1 MHPPQ
6 GPGPS
11 PHAFLSA
18 RLRAHRRW
26 LWLTWSS
33 GLGAALAT
41 VTVAG
46 TIAWLVHQTLL
57 ESSIISP
64 WPWLGLALLAVT
76 VRYGLQTLADWAG
89 LKLAQAVRKET
100 RDQLL
105 GSAMAAGPVRVAA
118 QGHSGAW
125 ANRYQDQVEALG
137 GYFSRYLP
145 ALGQAFLVPLA
156 LLVVVF
162 MLDWV
167 AGLLLL
173 LSAPLIPIFMA
184 LIGMGSQQV
193 HEAQQEQQH
202 RLAGHFLDRIRAL
215 DLLRRSRAI
224 EAARKDVAVAAQGY
238 RRMSMRVLRV
248 AFLSS
253 AVMEF
258 FSAVAIGLV
267 AIYVGFA
274 LLGFLQFGPAGEITL
289 FEGLFVLLLAPEY
302 FQPLRRFAQSYHDR
316 AGAIAAAT
324 ALAPLLE
331 GPSARTGGA
340 KTVPLS
346 QPPLLLRL
354 EDVTL
359 RYPPGDKP
367 ALERVGLEVGAGE
380 QVAVTGPSGSGKS
393 TLLAVCAGFLTP
405 DAGYV
410 QRSESARHFAWIGQR
425 SHLFHGTLRDNLLLG
440 TESGMTDEKLL
451 EALETAGLPVT
462 DPMLPE
468 GLDTRIGEMNRG
480 LSGGQAQRV
489 ALARALLS
497 GSRLWLLDE
506 PTSALDPDTA
516 EDLLQR
522 LLEHA
527 RARGIS
533 LLIATHQDAVW
544 ARMPRRIDL
553 AQGRVQAT
561 GHV

>member
-1 MHPPQ
+1 VHPPQ

-11 PHAFLSA
+11 PHAFLNA
-18 RLRAHRRW
+18 RLHAHRPW

-46 TIAWLVHQTLL
+46 TIAWLVHQSLL
-57 ESSIISP
+57 ESSVISS
-64 WPWLGLALLAVT
+64 WPWLALALVAVT
-76 VRYGLQTLADWAG
+76 VRYGLQTLGDWSA
-89 LKLAQAVRKET
+89 LRLAQAVRKET
-100 RDQLL
+100 RDRLL
-105 GSAMAAGPVRVAA
+105 GSAMAAGPARVAT

-145 ALGQAFLVPLA
+145 ALGLAFLIPLA
-156 LLVVVF
+156 LLVAVF
-162 MLDWV
+162 ALDWV

-193 HEAQQEQQH
+193 HEAQQEQQN

-215 DLLRRSRAI
+215 DLLRRSLAI
-224 EAARKDVAVAAQGY
+224 GAARQEVAAAAQEY
-238 RRMSMRVLRV
+238 RRLSMRVLRV

-274 LLGFLQFGPAGEITL
+274 LLGFLHFGPAGEITL

-324 ALAPLLE
+324 ALAPLLN
-331 GPSARTGGA
+331 GPSARTGRA
-340 KTVPLS
+340 EDIRPVEPPPVLHLS
-346 QPPLLLRL
+346 
-354 EDVTL
+354 DVSL

-367 ALERVGLEVGAGE
+367 ALERVSLEIAAGE
-380 QVAVTGPSGSGKS
+380 QVAVVGPSGSGKS

-405 DAGYV
+405 GTGSV

-440 TESGMTDEKLL
+440 TEAEMADEKLL
-451 EALETAGLPVT
+451 EALATAGLPVT

-522 LLEHA
+522 LLRHV

-533 LLIATHQDAVW
+533 LLIATHQEAVW
-544 ARMPRRIDL
+544 TRMQRRVDL
-553 AQGRVQAT
+553 EHGRVRAT
-561 GHV
+561 GDV